1 MLITAVSTAVSIGV
15 PAFIV
20 VMLLAVGYGYF
31 TREGSG
37 IASHPTHGDDAPGS
51 IGRTESSGQDEG
63 QGSTLETHGTQ

>member
-1 MLITAVSTAVSIGV
+1 MLIIAVSTAVSVGV

-20 VMLLAVGYGYF
+20 VMLCAIGYGYF

-51 IGRTESSGQDEG
+51 IGRTEASGQDEG
-63 QGSTLETHGTQ
+63 EGSMLETHGTK